1 MHKDTRSSVNDKT
14 REEKGLEDLLLALED
29 DSDDDD
35 GRRGSSTQSVW
46 YKNSEMSLKLPSTSK
61 AKIMVIESENIK

>member
-1 MHKDTRSSVNDKT
+1 MLKDTRSSVNDKT
-14 REEKGLEDLLLALED
+14 REEDGREDLLLALED
-29 DSDDDD
+29 DSDDDDGD

-61 AKIMVIESENIK
+61 MKIMVIESD